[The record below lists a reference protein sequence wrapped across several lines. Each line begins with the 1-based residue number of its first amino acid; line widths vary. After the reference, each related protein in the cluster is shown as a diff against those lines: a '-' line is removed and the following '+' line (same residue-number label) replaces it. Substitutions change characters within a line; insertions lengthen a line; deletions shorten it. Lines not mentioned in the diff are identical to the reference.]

1 MFKTIEEKFK
11 EEGSY
16 ILELP
21 LNEKHKLF
29 VEGLSENGEAIQEE
43 DFNVDNIK
51 KFCVEIINAEGEALC
66 SLDASKLRLYN
77 SIEKFTDLAKYIMD
91 GILHYTDL
99 QIDHWY
105 FVSAA
110 TRWAPEEWDYT
121 EIEIEYDY
129 QPDEDAVAEFLE
141 EKYGYVDI
149 IENDLYE
156 DCFARHYVELLEE
169 FRDDAAKAAQED
181 DNERRL

>member
-1 MFKTIEEKFK
+1 MKIEE
-11 EEGSY
+11 
-16 ILELP
+16 L
-21 LNEKHKLF
+21 
-29 VEGLSENGEAIQEE
+29 
-43 DFNVDNIK
+43 
-51 KFCVEIINAEGEALC
+51 
-66 SLDASKLRLYN
+66 
-77 SIEKFTDLAKYIMD
+77 LAKDIKD

-110 TRWAPEEWDYT
+110 TRYGPEEWDYD

-156 DCFARHYVELLEE
+156 DCFARHYTDLLEA
-169 FRDDAAKAAQED
+169 FRDDATKAAQED
-181 DNERRL
+181 DDERRL

>member
-1 MFKTIEEKFK
+1 MTIEKLFVEK
-11 EEGSY
+11 ESY

-21 LNEKHKLF
+21 LNEKYKLF
-29 VEGLSENGEAIQEE
+29 IEGLSENGEAISTEN
-43 DFNVDNIK
+43 FNVNNIK
-51 KFCVEIINAEGEALC
+51 KFCIEIINAEGEALC
-66 SLDASKLRLYN
+66 SLDASKLHLYN
-77 SIEKFTDLAKYIMD
+77 SIEEFTDLAKYIKD
-91 GILHYTDL
+91 GILHYIDL

-110 TRWAPEEWDYT
+110 TRWAPEEWDYDET
-121 EIEIEYDY
+121 EIEYDY

-141 EKYGYVDI
+141 ENYGYVDI

-156 DCFARHYVELLEE
+156 DCFARHYTDLLEA
-169 FRDDAAKAAQED
+169 FRDDATKAAQED